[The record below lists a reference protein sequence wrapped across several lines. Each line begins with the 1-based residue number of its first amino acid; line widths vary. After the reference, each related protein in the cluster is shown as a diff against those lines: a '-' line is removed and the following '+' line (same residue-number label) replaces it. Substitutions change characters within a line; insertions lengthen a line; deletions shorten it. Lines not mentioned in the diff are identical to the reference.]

1 MYPSIRMVLGKSYV
15 HLHCSCGHV
24 KLPMLKVIGWAQIL
38 KMLNS
43 LNCEEMLEWKKSQR
57 VQEKKKNLWKR
68 NLLKNASFR
77 VEQNLLK
84 KMKNGS
90 KRKKL
95 NFSKKL
101 LFGVFIGKQIK
112 RKMKFFQ
119 NILGFNKNLSFFQL
133 FRVRSKKI
141 Y

>member
-1 MYPSIRMVLGKSYV
+1 M
-15 HLHCSCGHV
+15 
-24 KLPMLKVIGWAQIL
+24 
-38 KMLNS
+38 
-43 LNCEEMLEWKKSQR
+43 KKISTSSR
-57 VQEKKKNLWKR
+57 KEKKLWKR

-119 NILGFNKNLSFFQL
+119 TILGFNKNLSFFQL
-133 FRVRSKKI
+133 FRMSELKKI
-141 Y
+141 LLIEKQYLKNQHSASKSLTKMLLGGTLWFKNHALKGISQFWKR